1 MARKR
6 GVRDY
11 SREIWQEAVQCYLRV
26 IGDEN
31 RKWVQKHKRVLA
43 PENGRRGGK
52 PSFYQQA
59 HADLKHRVFTDS
71 CDSDRVNGMSDK
83 MFRDVVKRHICG
95 VVKQG
100 TCYRRRRTQPEG
112 PLSFDEREE
121 AARCLGTPVQDA
133 EGYRFNRSGADAYER
148 CARFMELCDKAG
160 VQPDTLAR
168 NLLAE
173 FPHIL
178 CRGKID
184 QRDALTDSTRK
195 EREKA
200 SDVWGGRA
208 VWRVSKHPDK
218 NGNGVVRGGRNVFW
232 HSGRN
237 VSHKNRWP
245 YYNKYTF
252 LMDAGTIS
260 SGDPTV
266 SKDGEVGFFRLDEI
280 FPPEEVRASEAV
292 GNQIQLMFYIVI
304 HRTLGIVCGPDFM
317 YTGSRS
323 STSKRQKHVQSFK
336 CWYAPLVATKFFLAS
351 NSISFTLT

>member
-1 MARKR
+1 M
-6 GVRDY
+6 
-11 SREIWQEAVQCYLRV
+11 
-26 IGDEN
+26 
-31 RKWVQKHKRVLA
+31 
-43 PENGRRGGK
+43 
-52 PSFYQQA
+52 
-59 HADLKHRVFTDS
+59 
-71 CDSDRVNGMSDK
+71 
-83 MFRDVVKRHICG
+83 
-95 VVKQG
+95 
-100 TCYRRRRTQPEG
+100 
-112 PLSFDEREE
+112 
-121 AARCLGTPVQDA
+121 QDA

-148 CARFMELCDKAG
+148 CACFMELCDKAG

-237 VSHKNRWP
+237 VSYKNRWP

-252 LMDAGTIS
+252 LMDAGSIS

-317 YTGSRS
+317 YRGSRS

-336 CWYAPLVATKFFLAS
+336 CWYAPLVATKIFLAS
-351 NSISFTLT
+351 NSISYTLA